1 MGDSTELSWL
11 GITGERINEIQRN
24 KKLSEVLTKI
34 SKLAKSLNCPSNE
47 KAEQPYKGLL
57 YALASKIKPQINDHL
72 PLLVKYI
79 VEDKLR
85 QESQLNSALEYLLKH
100 VGESLNEKELNE
112 YCGVGIVVTYEE
124 IDDVIKEVLEKHRN
138 EIVEQ
143 SFSKNRLL
151 GEVTTDPRLK
161 WATGSVVRSL
171 FEARLIHLTGVKS
184 IEELMPGKKAV
195 VSTEKKEKAVKTE
208 APKSKK
214 TVDTLNGGEV
224 ITDTDTIE
232 ELLRTR
238 THFHKVGENYTT
250 EGYVMHPWTKDLL
263 KKHVENVQG
272 KVHTRFPPEPNGV
285 LHIGHAKAVNIN
297 LLLC

>member
-57 YALASKIKPQINDHL
+57 YALASKIKPQVNDHL

-138 EIVEQ
+138 EIMEQ

-151 GEVTTDPRLK
+151 GN
-161 WATGSVVRSL
+161 
-171 FEARLIHLTGVKS
+171 F
-184 IEELMPGKKAV
+184 
-195 VSTEKKEKAVKTE
+195 
-208 APKSKK
+208 
-214 TVDTLNGGEV
+214 
-224 ITDTDTIE
+224 
-232 ELLRTR
+232 
-238 THFHKVGENYTT
+238 F
-250 EGYVMHPWTKDLL
+250 
-263 KKHVENVQG
+263 
-272 KVHTRFPPEPNGV
+272 
-285 LHIGHAKAVNIN
+285 
-297 LLLC
+297 LLLHRYCC